1 MYYEGFVMNNLKK
14 RRTSVLIGLALMGL
28 SVHAYAVDVTA
39 TTDTPTTVASTEA
52 NGASESHVIN
62 VTANRMALLDLDTPA
77 AMDVIT
83 DKDIMNS
90 GAKNAFDAV
99 NMVPG
104 ITSFSYGASGLEYGA
119 MDSRVNIRGLER
131 GSLILVNG
139 VPMNLNGKGGL
150 SSIPTGSIAR
160 IEVLK
165 GAASALYGSDAMSG
179 VVNVITKTP
188 TKEGGSATIGVGN
201 MGSQTY
207 KINYGTP
214 RFLIGIE
221 RGFFG
226 KQDPS
231 TPVRTDSV
239 DHPRGYE
246 YYTARDKG
254 NSLGIFMSGKL
265 SDKVTLNFSR
275 FEGKS
280 AYAQLSTE
288 SNATNRNRHS
298 TTYAYDDSK
307 NNASLI
313 YKDGNTTGTLF
324 YNDRDLKGK
333 NRKHSLPS
341 YTSNDSNYI
350 ARQYGFDVQHEWDFR
365 GGKDYLIAGVLG
377 KRETYRTTSGPV
389 YASPHRHSLALYGS
403 YSYQINPTWSTVVGL
418 RYTDIKDPVK
428 NQHVLT
434 PQFQLN
440 HRINKESSVYMN
452 VGKAFTMPNLSDTF
466 KTVNRQYQSVSGRN
480 LKPEE
485 GWNYE
490 LGYKHITNK
499 DSWKVAAFYMDFK
512 NFFSWKPDSN
522 GKMTIR
528 VNGGR
533 FRNVGVEAQYGRKLT
548 DRLKVTVGAA
558 YSNPKQMEID
568 KNYWKQANPKLQFT
582 GGIHYNSSTWTAGS
596 SINFV
601 TKRMK
606 NRDGGINPNL
616 VAWNAYVGYQFNE
629 NSSIRL
635 DARNLLNRHNVIS
648 NGDWEYW
655 DEPFNYQLSYTQKF

>member
-1 MYYEGFVMNNLKK
+1 MNNLKK

-28 SVHAYAVDVTA
+28 SVHAYAADVTA
-39 TTDTPTTVASTEA
+39 ATDTPTTVASTEA

-62 VTANRMALLDLDTPA
+62 VTANRMALLNLDTPA

-313 YKDGNTTGTLF
+313 YKDRNTTGTLF

-403 YSYQINPTWSTVVGL
+403 YSYQINPTWTTVVGL

-568 KNYWKQANPKLQFT
+568 KNYWQQANPKLQFT

-629 NSSIRL
+629 NSSVRL